1 MRKIFLLTIVFSFVS
16 IFGCKDYLDETPI
29 TNASIDFLYNTPEG
43 LEAAVVG
50 LYDLNRRMY
59 NIGPNEN
66 SKTLYL
72 MALSDIVIAR
82 AGFISVIAKFDKTW
96 ISPTGYGSVFL
107 RIIWQANYKVIDRAN
122 AVIAA
127 AEKLEGIDE
136 DRRNHII
143 AEAKAFRANSLFILW
158 RMFNN
163 VFVKTEPTTPE
174 NVFDRVE
181 KPSTKAEIFTLL
193 NSDLDAG
200 IEYLDWK
207 TEPGRMTKAVC
218 HHLKAKVAL
227 WSEEWQVAADNA
239 DAIINSGFYKLMDSP
254 SQVFAGDRNHDESL
268 FVIQLNESAAGG
280 GRPHFIGMNFQV
292 SYHRVEGAKF
302 SPDQGGRGFSF
313 MYPNDYLL
321 GLYEP
326 SDERLNTYYRLKYYY
341 NDADNLPAGVS
352 LGDEIV
358 IPKTGSTQSKYYER
372 IHPACM
378 KYYDDEIP
386 ADAALSYKNVIV
398 YRLAETH
405 LIAAEAYMKL
415 NMQSK
420 AVNRIQPL
428 QLRAGIEPIFS
439 VSEIALLKEHAREL
453 AFEGHRWYY
462 LKRTGKL
469 MYQVTHFS
477 GDDDY
482 KNDAR
487 GNIREYMINFP
498 IPQTE
503 LDLLGPDYPQNDGY
517 N

>member
-1 MRKIFLLTIVFSFVS
+1 MRRILILTIVFSFVS
-16 IFGCKDYLDETPI
+16 IFGCKKYLDEKPI

-43 LEAAVVG
+43 LDAAVVG

-59 NIGPNEN
+59 SIGPNEN

-96 ISPTGYGSVFL
+96 ISPTGYGAVFL
-107 RIIWQANYKVIDRAN
+107 RIIWQTHYKVIDRAN
-122 AVIAA
+122 AIISS
-127 AEKLEGIDE
+127 AEKMEGLSDE
-136 DRRNHII
+136 KRNHII
-143 AEAKAFRANSLFILW
+143 AEAKMFRANSLFILW

-163 VFVKTEPTTPE
+163 VFIKTEPTNPD

-181 KPSTKAEIFTLL
+181 KPSTKEEIIAMLYQ
-193 NSDLDAG
+193 DLDAG
-200 IEYLDWK
+200 IDYLEWK
-207 TEPGRMTKAVC
+207 SEPGRMTKAVA

-227 WSEEWQVAADNA
+227 WNEDWQIAADNA
-239 DAIINSGFYKLMDSP
+239 DAVINSGFYRLMDSP
-254 SQVFAGDRNHDESL
+254 SQVFSGDRNNDESL
-268 FVIQLNESAAGG
+268 FTIQLAEGAAGG
-280 GRPHFIGMNFQV
+280 GKPNFIGMNFQV
-292 SYHRVEGAKF
+292 AYNKVEGAKW
-302 SPDQGGRGFSF
+302 SADQGGRGFSF

-326 SDERLNTYYRLKYYY
+326 EDKRLTSYYRLKYYY
-341 NDADNLPAGVS
+341 NDAENLPPGVS
-352 LGDEIV
+352 LGDQII
-358 IPKTGSTQSKYYER
+358 IPKTGASKSKYYER

-386 ADAALSYKNVIV
+386 PDAALSYKNIIV

-405 LIAAEAYMKL
+405 LVAAEAYMHL
-415 NMQSK
+415 NKPSMAAS
-420 AVNRIQPL
+420 RIAPL
-428 QLRAGIEPIFS
+428 QTRAGVEPIFS
-439 VSEIALLKEHAREL
+439 VSDIAILKERAREL

-487 GNIREYMINFP
+487 SNIREYMINFP
-498 IPQTE
+498 IPQSE
-503 LDLLGPDYPQNDGY
+503 LDLLGPNYPQNDGY